1 MGKPIEVSEDS
12 MKATKKAEEKERDS
26 IGGGG
31 LPG

>member
-1 MGKPIEVSEDS
+1 MEESIEVREDG